1 MFMDNLGYLLSEL
14 PALIFVVWFS
24 VRFFQFRRRQKNQ
37 PTYSETDRRL
47 LFGATKQPPANRSVY
62 IRLALAIVAVITTG
76 VLEIIVLAPLGAA
89 ILTGLLL
96 LTSTAI
102 VRHLLLIG
110 Q

>member
-14 PALIFVVWFS
+14 PTLIFVVWFA

-47 LFGATKQPPANRSVY
+47 LFGTTKQPPANGAVY
-62 IRLALAIVAVITTG
+62 LRLVLAIVAVITTS
-76 VLEIIVLAPLGAA
+76 VLEIIVLAPLGAG

>member
-14 PALIFVVWFS
+14 PTLIFVVWFA

-47 LFGATKQPPANRSVY
+47 LFGTTKQPSANAAVY
-62 IRLALAIVAVITTG
+62 IRLVLPIVAVITTS

>member
-1 MFMDNLGYLLSEL
+1 MLTHNQTHSGIGYFAGLDG
-14 PALIFVVWFS
+14 
-24 VRFFQFRRRQKNQ
+24 VR
-37 PTYSETDRRL
+37 
-47 LFGATKQPPANRSVY
+47 
-62 IRLALAIVAVITTG
+62 ALAIVAVITTG